1 MKFKLS
7 ARQVLT
13 ALLILWVFLPTG
25 AVYRYG
31 SATKIQN
38 QELDSSLNYHP
49 QTVAQDTPNIAVY
62 IVKDSLN
69 SVTGTGKV
77 QPQLV
82 NSANAGAYSYSASA
96 ADMSA
101 KDITFYFQSSRA
113 NSYFRPIFIHT
124 DFIQDTLNAIY
135 TQAQKLPD
143 TTNYRWKK
151 IDSTK
156 YLDAAISTR
165 SAPGTAQ
172 TITAPA
178 LMATTTNQTN
188 LAASITNDSALAA
201 QIWANIFTKGSGTA
215 CSALVNS
222 NYALLLKL
230 PDTNIVTRQKMLY
243 LDKYLSRL
251 TDTANYTAARAAYLT
266 NLLSYTVARAGYL
279 DSLDQKISSCSR
291 PAVAQTI
298 TAPADMALNS
308 TVAKAANLTADS
320 AFIRAARDS
329 INKYL
334 TYSVLTVY
342 SSLPLTGADAGV
354 KLSAYQTL
362 YAPSVKGDTMSIKK
376 DSHTAINDSTGHT
389 GGIVIPGVVTLAT
402 SQPNYAPAKAKDTM
416 STRIDSA
423 KTWIYTRQPKIP

>member
-178 LMATTTNQTN
+178 
-188 LAASITNDSALAA
+188 
-201 QIWANIFTKGSGTA
+201 
-215 CSALVNS
+215 
-222 NYALLLKL
+222 
-230 PDTNIVTRQKMLY
+230 
-243 LDKYLSRL
+243 
-251 TDTANYTAARAAYLT
+251 
-266 NLLSYTVARAGYL
+266 
-279 DSLDQKISSCSR
+279 
-291 PAVAQTI
+291 
-298 TAPADMALNS
+298 DMALNS

-389 GGIVIPGVVTLAT
+389 GGIAIPGVVTLAT